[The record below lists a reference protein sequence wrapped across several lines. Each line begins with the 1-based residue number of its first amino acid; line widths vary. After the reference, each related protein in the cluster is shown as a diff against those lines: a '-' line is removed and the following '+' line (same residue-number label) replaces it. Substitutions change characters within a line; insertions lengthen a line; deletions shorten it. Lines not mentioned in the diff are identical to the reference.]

1 MRLGLSRGSLIRV
14 IADAL
19 LVNLAILLAYGI
31 RLVVV
36 FRDVHSI
43 SIPEALNSVLGDY
56 LSTTAFLTPV
66 AFLLFFGSG
75 FYTYGRA
82 YRSRYKALIVLQAVT
97 LVYVLLGFISYLRIG
112 PAVPRGVWAGG
123 WVLTVALVGGARIFA
138 AAWSEIARWEER
150 FLRQKADGS
159 IRRVL
164 VIGGAGYVGSALVR
178 QLLARGYVVRVL
190 DILLYGDR
198 AMAELRSHPHFEF
211 VQGDFRNVERVVL
224 SMQDIDAVVH
234 LGAIVGDPAGDIEP
248 EVTREINV
256 AATRLVAEVARGYG
270 VRRLVFTSTCSVFGS
285 SDELLDE
292 RSSVNAVSLY
302 AKTKLDSEVIL
313 LKMADD
319 QFSPVIL
326 RLGTLYGLSYR
337 PRFDLVVN
345 LLTAKAV
352 LEREVVIFDGDQWRP
367 FVHVEDAARAILR
380 CLEVSVTSVS
390 GQIFNVGSTKENY
403 RLKDIAALVG
413 EVVPGTRVKY
423 VSHDGPRRNY
433 RVSCDKVEQRLGFR
447 PVKTVR
453 DGIAEVRDAIDH
465 GEIRDYTASE
475 YSNFKFL
482 SESTGALGKALD
494 PMYSRQGGEES
505 EIIH

>member
-1 MRLGLSRGSLIRV
+1 
-14 IADAL
+14 
-19 LVNLAILLAYGI
+19 
-31 RLVVV
+31 
-36 FRDVHSI
+36 
-43 SIPEALNSVLGDY
+43 
-56 LSTTAFLTPV
+56 
-66 AFLLFFGSG
+66 
-75 FYTYGRA
+75 
-82 YRSRYKALIVLQAVT
+82 
-97 LVYVLLGFISYLRIG
+97 
-112 PAVPRGVWAGG
+112 
-123 WVLTVALVGGARIFA
+123 
-138 AAWSEIARWEER
+138 
-150 FLRQKADGS
+150 
-159 IRRVL
+159 
-164 VIGGAGYVGSALVR
+164 
-178 QLLARGYVVRVL
+178 
-190 DILLYGDR
+190 
-198 AMAELRSHPHFEF
+198 
-211 VQGDFRNVERVVL
+211 
-224 SMQDIDAVVH
+224 
-234 LGAIVGDPAGDIEP
+234 
-248 EVTREINV
+248 
-256 AATRLVAEVARGYG
+256 
-270 VRRLVFTSTCSVFGS
+270 VFTSTCSVFGS